1 MQVALRRA
9 VSAWNPFA
17 GCVGDRRLEFEWLE
31 DALNTLGT
39 AKAAAEP
46 VESLAVEAVG
56 AKVAIAL
63 VGQLRALHA
72 DVVLQTL
79 QEELIRP
86 LKADVFLMASTDESW
101 VEELRSVGRGT
112 GHLGDFEV
120 LSTNEIIRR
129 LQPVEVQFY
138 NSTDFPD
145 RYDWVIRAR
154 PDVTFVGRPVRLPLS
169 SEQLRTAPAMVFG
182 QAYYHGCLLCD
193 QFFLATR
200 NAFEA
205 LFGLEEAFRRC
216 EELLKEPPESCWC
229 CHGECHPKVLCGG
242 GRAMGGFDT
251 ECTILRRL
259 GEKRRPAIGPAFGS
273 EPRCSVY
280 GICCEAS
287 KGPDQPAFWM
297 PLRGNRASGGC
308 LYNSDVLQHPPSCD
322 GAHPETQRLCACRT
336 PLMAATAEKAPE
348 KAKMV
353 VPKVTKTEVQQVSM
367 TAEAAGWKPG
377 VPMQVWSVAAWLI
390 APLGG
395 LLLAATAR
403 YPWSSVETYEA
414 TSATLLRAHFTLAE
428 GCFRVRTVP
437 ERNSRQVSPLR
448 VPWVPLQDLV
458 EGPPALA
465 RFRRTGDDCALG
477 VWLGGWIAQSLG
489 LYVWRRALTRSWRPV
504 LVLRSSGYLY
514 LCSSAIA
521 ILALTR
527 YSAVC
532 RHRLKILVS
541 EFVLGISA
549 GDVVLWPQDLSLQMA
564 TSAYLMLFSALVNFL
579 LGIYQITTEFY
590 PLTSAPAVGK
600 VQSEVRRISNPRLIE
615 KPAEELESPG
625 EQEETEKEREDRE
638 FFLKALEVTKAQ
650 IKSHNRRV
658 AGTVIMAMLAF
669 VILLCGVAFFFGRC
683 STEMRKAKESA
694 KDLVVGAGNATA
706 STVASASRSTAGAAR
721 HARHGLRQLRE
732 GARQSAQELAEA
744 VRSPDWRQV
753 LWKIM
758 LLPGAAMK
766 TFTVIRRL
774 REGDTDKT
782 VKQSVED
789 KPKFRWPWQK
799 PEELKKE
806 ADPWW
811 KRLLPKKERDEK
823 KLKTSFEGVDLS
835 GSSLLVVH
843 EGTLFSPDFLQ
854 FFSQL
859 ELVMEEDATVWC
871 VGAWND
877 AGLAPYVA
885 DRTALLRTDWHPAKH
900 TRRTRQ
906 DYPAVVLV
914 DAQLSAEVPEFE
926 LNFKGK
932 FNFEEHSPSLGSCL
946 FAANL
951 AQPPRCH
958 ASHQR
963 LARLCPCRATPNVA
977 KSGGPPAHPPSDRA
991 IYRDLLPLGLV
1002 DVTLPSQRCGA
1013 SFGNRLAADCAEPC
1027 GVATAPSTA
1036 KALTM
1041 SVEGGPRPLPS
1052 VAQGLGDPVDL
1063 AVEEPQLA
1071 STMRRSSP
1079 TRHWKTEGAK
1089 AVVARRSPHSFGPRT
1104 RRGEHSPHTP
1114 HAIPESR

>member
-1 MQVALRRA
+1 
-9 VSAWNPFA
+9 
-17 GCVGDRRLEFEWLE
+17 
-31 DALNTLGT
+31 
-39 AKAAAEP
+39 
-46 VESLAVEAVG
+46 
-56 AKVAIAL
+56 
-63 VGQLRALHA
+63 
-72 DVVLQTL
+72 
-79 QEELIRP
+79 
-86 LKADVFLMASTDESW
+86 
-101 VEELRSVGRGT
+101 
-112 GHLGDFEV
+112 
-120 LSTNEIIRR
+120 
-129 LQPVEVQFY
+129 
-138 NSTDFPD
+138 
-145 RYDWVIRAR
+145 
-154 PDVTFVGRPVRLPLS
+154 
-169 SEQLRTAPAMVFG
+169 
-182 QAYYHGCLLCD
+182 
-193 QFFLATR
+193 
-200 NAFEA
+200 
-205 LFGLEEAFRRC
+205 
-216 EELLKEPPESCWC
+216 
-229 CHGECHPKVLCGG
+229 
-242 GRAMGGFDT
+242 
-251 ECTILRRL
+251 
-259 GEKRRPAIGPAFGS
+259 
-273 EPRCSVY
+273 
-280 GICCEAS
+280 
-287 KGPDQPAFWM
+287 
-297 PLRGNRASGGC
+297 
-308 LYNSDVLQHPPSCD
+308 
-322 GAHPETQRLCACRT
+322 
-336 PLMAATAEKAPE
+336 
-348 KAKMV
+348 
-353 VPKVTKTEVQQVSM
+353 
-367 TAEAAGWKPG
+367 
-377 VPMQVWSVAAWLI
+377 MQVWSVAAWLI

-465 RFRRTGDDCALG
+465 RFRRQLLRPNQRVDLLGARPGEKDMEFVVKNLEKAKRCNDWDPSFFRPIDLTSVKTAFAKDCALG

-489 LYVWRRALTRSWRPV
+489 LYAWRRALTRSWRPV

-669 VILLCGVAFFFGRC
+669 VILLCGVAFFFGRVAVAQGIQNALRGPQLTVKQTTL
-683 STEMRKAKESA
+683 SFRKAKESA

-758 LLPGAAMK
+758 LLPGRLAIQGLRALYQQLQEALMSLHHHFALGLHAVQGAAHRCWRHLR
-766 TFTVIRRL
+766 IRRL

-799 PEELKKE
+799 P
-806 ADPWW
+806 D
-811 KRLLPKKERDEK
+811 
-823 KLKTSFEGVDLS
+823 G
-835 GSSLLVVH
+835 
-843 EGTLFSPDFLQ
+843 
-854 FFSQL
+854 
-859 ELVMEEDATVWC
+859 
-871 VGAWND
+871 
-877 AGLAPYVA
+877 
-885 DRTALLRTDWHPAKH
+885 
-900 TRRTRQ
+900 
-906 DYPAVVLV
+906 
-914 DAQLSAEVPEFE
+914 
-926 LNFKGK
+926 
-932 FNFEEHSPSLGSCL
+932 
-946 FAANL
+946 
-951 AQPPRCH
+951 
-958 ASHQR
+958 
-963 LARLCPCRATPNVA
+963 
-977 KSGGPPAHPPSDRA
+977 
-991 IYRDLLPLGLV
+991 
-1002 DVTLPSQRCGA
+1002 
-1013 SFGNRLAADCAEPC
+1013 
-1027 GVATAPSTA
+1027 
-1036 KALTM
+1036 
-1041 SVEGGPRPLPS
+1041 
-1052 VAQGLGDPVDL
+1052 
-1063 AVEEPQLA
+1063 
-1071 STMRRSSP
+1071 MR
-1079 TRHWKTEGAK
+1079 
-1089 AVVARRSPHSFGPRT
+1089 
-1104 RRGEHSPHTP
+1104 
-1114 HAIPESR
+1114 